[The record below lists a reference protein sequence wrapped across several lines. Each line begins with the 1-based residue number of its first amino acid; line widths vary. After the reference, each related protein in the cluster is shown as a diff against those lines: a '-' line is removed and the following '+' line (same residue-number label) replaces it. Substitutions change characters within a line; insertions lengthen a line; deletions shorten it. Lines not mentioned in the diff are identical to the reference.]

1 MSDYLL
7 SIKDKVV
14 IVTGGGKGIGRV
26 YCREL
31 AKAGCKVVAAAIDD
45 SGNTETV
52 SEIEGLGGT
61 AISVTTDVSDETQ
74 TQIMAE
80 KTVEAFGRIDG
91 LVNNASLMSE
101 LERRDWHLIP
111 VDEWDRVQ
119 EVNMRGVF
127 LWKMAPGSITR
138 DCKLTHLKYGYR
150 AEKSK

>member
-1 MSDYLL
+1 MSEYML
-7 SIKDKVV
+7 SIEGKVV

-31 AKAGCKVVAAAIDD
+31 AKAGCKVVAADIDD
-45 SGNTETV
+45 AANADTV
-52 SEIEGLGGT
+52 AEIRDAGGD
-61 AISVTTDVSDETQ
+61 AIAATTDVSDETA
-74 TQIMAE
+74 TQEMAV

-91 LVNNASLMSE
+91 LVNNASLMSV

-127 LWKMAPGSITR
+127 YAQQRSTR
-138 DCKLTHLKYGYR
+138 R
-150 AEKSK
+150 